1 MSFTRPL
8 PQFGVHIDPAAQ
20 DPAIPLQRAQMAD
33 QLGLDLIAIMDHPY
47 NRRLYETWTL
57 LTFLAAQTERIRFTT
72 DVANL
77 PLRPPAMLAKQVA
90 SLHALTG
97 GRVELGLGAGSY
109 WDAIESFGTPRRT
122 PGEAYGAFNEAL
134 DIMKAIWDPA
144 GKSVSYQGETYQVSG
159 LRPGPTPAQPIPIW
173 VGGGGPRML
182 RLTGRKADGLL
193 ATSPYVPPAKL
204 LEFNELIDAGAQS
217 VDRDPGEIR
226 RGYNLMGVLDLG
238 RDDTVISE
246 KQGANVYGPVETW
259 VESIVELYRDYRQ
272 DTIIFWPVS
281 GNPEVQLEAFA
292 TQVVP
297 NVRAELGI

>member
-1 MSFTRPL
+1 MTYTRPA
-8 PQFGVHIDPAAQ
+8 PQFGIHIDPTAQ
-20 DPAIPLQRAQMAD
+20 DPAIPLGRAKMAD
-33 QLGLDLIAIMDHPY
+33 QHGLDLIAIMDHPY

-57 LTFLAAQTERIRFTT
+57 LTFLAAQTEQVRFTT

-77 PLRPPAMLAKQVA
+77 PLRPPAMLGKQVA
-90 SLHALTG
+90 TLHALTG

-122 PGEAYGAFNEAL
+122 PGQAYGAFNEAI

-144 GKSVSYQGETYQVSG
+144 GKSVSYSGEAYTVSG
-159 LRPGPTPAQPIPIW
+159 LRPGPTPAAAIPIW

-193 ATSPYVPPAKL
+193 ATSPYVSPEKL
-204 LEFNELIDAGAQS
+204 LEYNTLIDAGAES

-238 RDDTVISE
+238 REDTVIGEQTGS
-246 KQGANVYGPVETW
+246 NVYGPVETW
-259 VESIVELYRDYRQ
+259 VDRMVELYQHYRQ
-272 DTIIFWPVS
+272 DTIIFWPIS
-281 GNPEVQLEAFA
+281 GNQEVQLEAFA

-297 NVRAELGI
+297 RVRKALG